1 MKEYYL
7 NESEPLGCIDVLTVH
22 VYKVCIC
29 LILLKSG
36 FVVFCCRFSEMY
48 IFGKFDTFRR
58 RMEKII
64 KLLNVFE
71 TFSPLSEAMIEGI
84 EPHAARLVVLVVSS

>member
-1 MKEYYL
+1 
-7 NESEPLGCIDVLTVH
+7 
-22 VYKVCIC
+22 
-29 LILLKSG
+29 
-36 FVVFCCRFSEMY
+36 MY